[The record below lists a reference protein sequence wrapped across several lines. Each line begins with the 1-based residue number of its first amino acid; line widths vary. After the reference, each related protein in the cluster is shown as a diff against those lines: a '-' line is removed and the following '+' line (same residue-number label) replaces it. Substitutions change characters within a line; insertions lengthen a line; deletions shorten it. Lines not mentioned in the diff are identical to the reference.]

1 MFDVFQF
8 LTMQFFNDVSK
19 NCKTSWKRCIL
30 KMFLQR
36 TVKCVKNIYLEIHFF
51 LQIGYTEEIR
61 AVNYHFFVQKSA
73 QYRHKILNVC
83 VKVCIKTRPKKSLVC
98 SSKPPEKMA
107 YPLFLSATFYM
118 SGAVCV
124 QIWMIENWSRGN
136 RLFYFLI
143 FYWNWCPQSSD
154 SWHLCLPSL
163 EMLSGE
169 HGRELVWFGPD

>member
-1 MFDVFQF
+1 MSDFWAFQWRNSPVSPF
-8 LTMQFFNDVSK
+8 LYFKWTL
-19 NCKTSWKRCIL
+19 CKWCRCL
-30 KMFLQR
+30 WCKSEK
-36 TVKCVKNIYLEIHFF
+36 V
-51 LQIGYTEEIR
+51 QI
-61 AVNYHFFVQKSA
+61 SA
-73 QYRHKILNVC
+73 QTQIICAHLQLW
-83 VKVCIKTRPKKSLVC
+83 KKFQNISYMRQGKSFFQTVW
-98 SSKPPEKMA
+98 A
-107 YPLFLSATFYM
+107 LFLSATFYM

-169 HGRELVWFGPD
+169 HCRELVWFGYVQANFTSLLTSSSLPV